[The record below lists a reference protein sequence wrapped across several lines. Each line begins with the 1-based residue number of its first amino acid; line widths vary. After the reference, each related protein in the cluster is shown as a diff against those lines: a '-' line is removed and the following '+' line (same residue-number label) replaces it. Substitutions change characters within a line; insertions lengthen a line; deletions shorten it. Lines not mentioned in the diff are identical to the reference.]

1 MSEHNQE
8 RAAIILAA
16 GSGQRLNAG
25 INKSW
30 LQIAGKELAVWSLIW
45 LKKSN
50 LFKRFI
56 LVVHENE
63 INEAHQIIKKHLD
76 FKVEIIA
83 GGSTRHGSETAAL
96 KYLAQDINSK
106 KINIV
111 LIHDGA
117 RPLATPDL
125 IHEIVE
131 AAEIHGGSL
140 PYLPTAKL
148 ISDSE
153 NVENL
158 IRVQTPQVFRAKEAL
173 DAYLEAEKDGFTG
186 SDTAMCLEKY
196 QPQLEIK
203 AVFGTMKNIKV
214 TYPDDIQLAESM
226 LKEML
231 KT

>member
-8 RAAIILAA
+8 RAAIVLAA

-30 LQIAGKELAVWSLIW
+30 LQIASKELAVWSLIW
-45 LKKSN
+45 LQKSN

-63 INEAHQIIKKHLD
+63 ISDAHEIIKKHLD
-76 FKVEIIA
+76 FNVEVIE

-96 KYLAQDINSK
+96 KYLAQDIDSN
-106 KINIV
+106 KINLV

-131 AAEIHGGSL
+131 AAEIYGGSL

-158 IRVQTPQVFRAKEAL
+158 IRVQTPQVFRAKETL

-231 KT
+231 KI